1 MKKILIAYLIL
12 MQISCTNLDKSEEK
26 NSVILQSCNNKEID
40 KSTNQNSEEL
50 KPCGSYE
57 INREKEIEW
66 PFYYVF
72 FKFLFI
78 FPYLVKDA
86 YDFLTFKD

>member
-1 MKKILIAYLIL
+1 
-12 MQISCTNLDKSEEK
+12 MQISCTNLDKSEKK
-26 NSVILQSCNNKEID
+26 NSAILQSCNNEEID

-50 KPCGSYE
+50 KPCGADE
-57 INREKEIEW
+57 INKEKEIKW
-66 PFYYVF
+66 PFYYIF

-86 YDFLTFKD
+86 YEFLTFQK

>member
-12 MQISCTNLDKSEEK
+12 MQISCTNLDKSEKK
-26 NSVILQSCNNKEID
+26 NSAILQSYNNKEID

-50 KPCGSYE
+50 KPCGADE

-78 FPYLVKDA
+78 FPYLVMDA
-86 YDFLTFKD
+86 YEFLTFQN